1 MNLDANKIEI
11 KPVSWDKDLLNSRLE
26 FEIKGISHTIINTFR
41 RVVLSSIPIYSF
53 NNITISENTS
63 VFNNNYMKLRI
74 SNMPVFGIH
83 SDNPIYTPP
92 KKEVK
97 EKEEINDLNDIDINP
112 QDDQLNSSSL
122 KLLTMYLDYYNN
134 TDEIITVGT
143 DDCKFYYI
151 EKQITSPYPK
161 NIPIIKLQPKQKFK
175 MSAITELGIEEKN
188 SIYSP
193 VSIFAYKQISEDHF
207 LAMIESRGQ
216 LDEKKIIQYAYD
228 NIKMILDNFLQLVLD
243 IEDNQNDNN
252 SMSSGKFQMNNGDHT
267 LGNLIAEGLQSHK
280 KIKFAGYNCPH
291 LLDKKI
297 IFHYELNESDTKS
310 EKSINIKDIIK
321 EIVKNYQDAFFKIN
335 KLIQDKIK

>member
-1 MNLDANKIEI
+1 MNKDVSKIEI
-11 KPVSWDKDLLNSRLE
+11 KQISWDKEPMNTRLE
-26 FEIKGISHTIINTFR
+26 FELKGTTHTILNTFR
-41 RVVLSSIPIYSF
+41 RVILSNIPIYSF

-92 KKEVK
+92 KKE
-97 EKEEINDLNDIDINP
+97 EKEAKLEENDLNDLDINP
-112 QDDQLNSSSL
+112 NDDTINSSSL

-151 EKQITSPYPK
+151 EKQISSPYSK
-161 NIPIIKLQPKQKFK
+161 NIPLIKLQPKQKFK
-175 MSAITELGIEEKN
+175 MSAITELGIEETN
-188 SIYSP
+188 SIFSP
-193 VSIFAYKQISEDHF
+193 VSIFSYKQITEDHY

-228 NIKMILDNFLQLVLD
+228 NIKMILENFLQLILEID
-243 IEDNQNDNN
+243 DNDNI
-252 SMSSGKFQMNNGDHT
+252 SGKIQMNNADHT
-267 LGNLIAEGLQSHK
+267 LGNLIAEGLQNHK
-280 KIKFAGYNCPH
+280 KIKFAGYNSPH

-297 IFHYELNESDTKS
+297 IFHYELNESEGK
-310 EKSINIKDIIK
+310 KVYNIK
-321 EIVKNYQDAFFKIN
+321 EIITEIVGNYQDIFYKIN
-335 KLIQDKIK
+335 KLVQEKIK

>member
-11 KPVSWDKDLLNSRLE
+11 KPVSWDKDLMSSRLE
-26 FEIKGISHTIINTFR
+26 FEIKGASHTIINTFR
-41 RVVLSSIPIYSF
+41 RIVLSNIPIYSF

-83 SDNPIYTPP
+83 SDNPIYVPP
-92 KKEVK
+92 VKEVK
-97 EKEEINDLNDIDINP
+97 EKEEINDLNDLDINP
-112 QDDQLNSSSL
+112 QDDVINSSSL

-134 TDEIITVGT
+134 TDEIVTVGT
-143 DDCKFYYI
+143 NDCKFYYI
-151 EKQITSPYPK
+151 EKQIPSPYPK

-193 VSIFAYKQISEDHF
+193 VSIFSYKQINEEHF
-207 LAMIESRGQ
+207 LVMIESRGQ
-216 LDEKKIIQYAYD
+216 LDEKKIIQYSYD
-228 NIKMILDNFLQLVLD
+228 NIKMILDNFLQLILD
-243 IEDNQNDNN
+243 IEDNNN
-252 SMSSGKFQMNNGDHT
+252 SGKIQMNNGDHT

-280 KIKFAGYNCPH
+280 NIKFAGYNCPH

-297 IFHYELNESDTKS
+297 VFHYELNEIDKSDKS
-310 EKSINIKDIIK
+310 DKYNIKDIIK
-321 EIVKNYQDAFFKIN
+321 EIVKNYHDVFFKIN
-335 KLIQDKIK
+335 KMIQDKIK